1 MSDSGLNMQFKLTIR
16 NNTGATTSGD
26 IILYVLPVYMGKL
39 VVEDGRLVEIKS
51 PLTETDVL
59 DDSIQMNGMNGD
71 ELLLGSG
78 WFSSLKNVFSKAK
91 NIYEKSKPYVSAIK
105 NALPE
110 GQIKGA
116 LSSVGY
122 GKLSGGA
129 TRKYA

>member
-1 MSDSGLNMQFKLTIR
+1 
-16 NNTGATTSGD
+16 
-26 IILYVLPVYMGKL
+26 VYMGKL

-59 DDSIQMNGMNGD
+59 DDSIQMTGQNGD

-78 WFSSLKNVFSKAK
+78 WWSNIKNVFSKAK

-105 NALPE
+105 SALPDS
-110 GQIKGA
+110 QVKSA

-122 GKLSGGA
+122 GKLSAGSAG
-129 TRKYA
+129 RKYA